1 MLKAIAVSLLL
12 IGCSKSNGDNTKQE
26 ALSGPA
32 QEARNLF
39 NSLCSTC
46 HGQGGHGD
54 GSGAAALNPKPRN
67 YTDKAWQARVTND
80 EIRKIIVEGGAA
92 VGKSPQMPANP
103 NLRDRPDVVEELVKI
118 VRSFGQ

>member
-12 IGCSKSNGDNTKQE
+12 IGCSKSNGENKQE
-26 ALSGPA
+26 VPSGAA

-46 HGQGGHGD
+46 HGQGGQGD